1 MATGRCQIFVGLGLR
16 SMRLFGEITCLERGK
31 VDIGMEKTLLPTT
44 RRQLAVSSAKD
55 TCSTL
60 GCCAR

>member
-1 MATGRCQIFVGLGLR
+1 MATGRRQIFVGLDFR

-31 VDIGMEKTLLPTT
+31 VEIGMKETFLPTT
-44 RRQLAVSSAKD
+44 RRQLAVSSADD